1 MRVDL
6 ESRSYDDASAAHQSP
21 WQADALRQ
29 AIEAYLRERMD
40 DGSGLFF
47 TGQKGR
53 LTRWT
58 LGKMF
63 RSYCQQVSSARVSRG
78 EQAIPEEAQRFHAIK
93 HTGVTFVAQ
102 GSKDL
107 LATKDWAGHASIS
120 GTMIYAHPD
129 ARQTAQYAQSALGNA
144 FAMAK

>member
-1 MRVDL
+1 MTT
-6 ESRSYDDASAAHQSP
+6 
-21 WQADALRQ
+21 RQ
-29 AIEAYLRERMD
+29 PLINHRGKPTLSDKPAIEAYLRERID

-58 LGKMF
+58 LDKMF
-63 RSYCQQVSSARVSRG
+63 RRVSSARISRG

-120 GTMIYAHPD
+120 D
-129 ARQTAQYAQSALGNA
+129 SAVCTVCSWQCVRDGKVKGQNCDRIEGL
-144 FAMAK
+144 

>member
-1 MRVDL
+1 MTMRQPLINHRGKPTLSDK
-6 ESRSYDDASAAHQSP
+6 P
-21 WQADALRQ
+21 
-29 AIEAYLRERMD
+29 AIEANLRERID

-53 LTRWT
+53 LTRWA
-58 LGKMF
+58 LDKMF

-120 GTMIYAHPD
+120 STMIYAHPD
-129 ARQTAQYAQSALGNA
+129 TRQTAQYAQSALGNA

>member
-1 MRVDL
+1 MTT
-6 ESRSYDDASAAHQSP
+6 
-21 WQADALRQ
+21 RQ
-29 AIEAYLRERMD
+29 PLINHRGKPTLSDKPAIEAYLRERID

-47 TGQKGR
+47 TGQKGQ

-93 HTGVTFVAQ
+93 HTP
-102 GSKDL
+102 
-107 LATKDWAGHASIS
+107 ASRS
-120 GTMIYAHPD
+120 WRSA
-129 ARQTAQYAQSALGNA
+129 ARICWQRRIGQDTPASLVR
-144 FAMAK
+144 